1 MALSAQFRGPYLA
14 TSTAQPG
21 AVIKAGEPLLIIE
34 SMKMEVQVRSPA
46 SGIVQSLAATKGQVV
61 RAGQRLGVV
70 AP

>member
-1 MALSAQFRGPYLA
+1 VM
-14 TSTAQPG
+14 
-21 AVIKAGEPLLIIE
+21 IIE